1 MDNFTIIN
9 LQAVT
14 GTIAIILAFKWWIQ
28 PRLTNLSIQDALL
41 PFVFL
46 NTFRYLGLSFM
57 AKEQFYDGFPTEFL
71 TTVGLLDFAT
81 AILAI
86 ITAIAL
92 KNKWSFAI
100 PIVWVFNIVG
110 FGDLITAFPQFFGL
124 KLYDQNLG
132 FIWLM
137 FITYGLTTFLSHI
150 YIFYRLIRNLKKIK

>member
-1 MDNFTIIN
+1 MDNFAIIN
-9 LQAVT
+9 LQAIV
-14 GTIAIILAFKWWIQ
+14 GTLAIILGFQWWIK
-28 PRLTNLSIQDALL
+28 PRVANLSIQAALL

-46 NTFRYLGLSFM
+46 NAFRYLGLTFM

-71 TTVGLLDFAT
+71 TTVGLLDLTT

-86 ITAIAL
+86 IAAIAL
-92 KNKWSFAI
+92 KNKWRFAI

-124 KLYDQNLG
+124 ELYNQNLG

-137 FITYGLTTFLSHI
+137 FVTYGLATFLSHI
-150 YIFYRLIRNLKKIK
+150 YIFIRLFKNLKIK

>member
-9 LQAVT
+9 LQALT
-14 GTIAIILAFKWWIQ
+14 GTLAIILAFKWWLQ
-28 PRLTNLSIQDALL
+28 PRLANLSIQDALL

-57 AKEQFYDGFPTEFL
+57 AKEQFYDGFPTKFL
-71 TTVGLLDFAT
+71 NTVGLLDFST

-86 ITAIAL
+86 IAAIAL

-100 PIVWVFNIVG
+100 PLVWIFNIVG

-124 KLYDQNLG
+124 KLYNHNIG
-132 FIWLM
+132 WIWLL
-137 FITYGLTTFLSHI
+137 FVTYGLATFLSHI
-150 YIFYRLIRNLKKIK
+150 YIFIRLFKNLKKK